1 MGKGGGGG
9 AGGGLG
15 KNEMLSDVG
24 RVGVTSVLEVQSLF
38 SSITENW
45 ICSMTR
51 HDAQPT
57 INILLTRNFPFDSD
71 DKQRSHP
78 LMILLHCLW
87 AKSNNRMHGQF
98 ECDVTWFCLCS
109 DFVRSHVRCS
119 CSSIVCLHFHVVQM
133 KQVGCKMSTKNLN
146 NYK

>member
-1 MGKGGGGG
+1 MIHIWRPFSGEGMGKGG

-57 INILLTRNFPFDSD
+57 TNILLTRNFPFDSD
-71 DKQRSHP
+71 DKQ
-78 LMILLHCLW
+78 
-87 AKSNNRMHGQF
+87 
-98 ECDVTWFCLCS
+98 
-109 DFVRSHVRCS
+109 
-119 CSSIVCLHFHVVQM
+119 
-133 KQVGCKMSTKNLN
+133 
-146 NYK
+146 